1 MRTIISFF
9 IYTNIFV
16 SISALSLYKITEL
29 IFDFRNNIIGCFVFF
44 ATLFAYN
51 YMRLPFFFAEENRP
65 RNFWIEKNIHII
77 YLILVISFFSICYC
91 VSVLGVIFL
100 YLTVPIILISCMYPI
115 RIDYVNKLY
124 ALREIPLLKIFL
136 IATSWSSMTV
146 LIPLLYLGYT
156 IDYYLISHLLRIF
169 LFIIAISIPFDIRDL
184 HLDKVN
190 TIPKYIGVLNAKIF
204 SFFCL
209 FIFELLLIFDLLNA
223 LIPVPIFLSLFI
235 SIELSALI
243 IYSSNEKRSE
253 WFYSILVESLSI
265 IMCLFVLVM
274 SMI

>member
-51 YMRLPFFFAEENRP
+51 YMRLPFFFSEENRP

-77 YLILVISFFSICYC
+77 YLMLVISLFLICYC
-91 VSVLGVIFL
+91 VAILGMTFL
-100 YLTVPIILISCMYPI
+100 YLTSPIIIISCMYPI
-115 RIDYVNKLY
+115 RIHYLNKLY

-136 IATSWSSMTV
+136 IAASWSSMTV
-146 LIPLLYLGYT
+146 LVPLLYLGYT
-156 IDYYLISHLLRIF
+156 IDYSLISHLLRIF
-169 LFIIAISIPFDIRDL
+169 LFIVAISIPFDIRDL
-184 HLDKVN
+184 YFDNIN
-190 TIPKYIGVLNAKIF
+190 TIPKHIGVLNAKIF

-209 FIFELLLIFDLLNA
+209 FIFEMSLIFDLLND
-223 LIPVPIFLSLFI
+223 LMPVPIFLSFFI
-235 SIELSALI
+235 SIEFTALI
-243 IYSSNEKRSE
+243 IYASNEKRTE

>member
-1 MRTIISFF
+1 M
-9 IYTNIFV
+9 
-16 SISALSLYKITEL
+16 
-29 IFDFRNNIIGCFVFF
+29 
-44 ATLFAYN
+44 
-51 YMRLPFFFAEENRP
+51 
-65 RNFWIEKNIHII
+65 
-77 YLILVISFFSICYC
+77 LVISFFSMSYC
-91 VSVLGVIFL
+91 VAILGMMFL
-100 YLTVPIILISCMYPI
+100 YLTAPVIIISYMYPI
-115 RIDYVNKLY
+115 RIRHLNKLY

-136 IATSWSSMTV
+136 IAASWSSMTV

-169 LFIIAISIPFDIRDL
+169 LFIVAISIPFDIRDL
-184 HLDKVN
+184 YFDNIN
-190 TIPKYIGVLNAKIF
+190 TIPKYIGVFNAKIF

-209 FIFELLLIFDLLNA
+209 FIFEMSLIFDLLND
-223 LIPVPIFLSLFI
+223 LMPVPIFLSLFI
-235 SIELSALI
+235 SIELTALI

>member
-29 IFDFRNNIIGCFVFF
+29 IFDFRNNVIGCFVFF

-65 RNFWIEKNIHII
+65 RNFWIEKHIHII
-77 YLILVISFFSICYC
+77 YLMLVISLFLICYC
-91 VSVLGVIFL
+91 VAILGMTFL
-100 YLTVPIILISCMYPI
+100 YLTSPIIIISYMYPI
-115 RIDYVNKLY
+115 RIHYLNKLY

-136 IATSWSSMTV
+136 IAASWSSMTV
-146 LIPLLYLGYT
+146 LVPLLYLGYT
-156 IDYYLISHLLRIF
+156 IDYSLISHLLRIF
-169 LFIIAISIPFDIRDL
+169 LFIVAISIPFDIRDL
-184 HLDKVN
+184 YFDNIN
-190 TIPKYIGVLNAKIF
+190 TIPKHIGVLNAKIF

-209 FIFELLLIFDLLNA
+209 FIFEMSLIFDLLND
-223 LIPVPIFLSLFI
+223 LMPVPIFLSFFI
-235 SIELSALI
+235 SIEFTALI
-243 IYSSNEKRSE
+243 IYASNEKRTE